1 MPLCVAIAGVA
12 LQCQDD
18 GHATP
23 CHRFALATLGTAIAA
38 AVYWFQSAR
47 VDAPS
52 IQEPV
57 ASISDV
63 PEDHIQMAVANA
75 NSVRIAMEMS
85 AQLNKRAAIWTG
97 ISALLGA
104 ATSIAGIF

>member
-1 MPLCVAIAGVA
+1 VLLLRGWPFSDKMMAMQHLVTV
-12 LQCQDD
+12 L
-18 GHATP
+18 
-23 CHRFALATLGTAIAA
+23 FAVATLGTAIAA
-38 AVYWFQSAR
+38 AAYWFQSAR
-47 VDAPS
+47 IDAPP

-75 NSVRIAMEMS
+75 NSVRVAMEMS
-85 AQLNKRAAIWTG
+85 SQLNKKAAIWTG